1 MKDITVTLNRQEA
14 TKLVDL
20 LQMVERSYLTVVLLV
35 EWKEDRRQGY
45 NVLEM
50 LDIDTIREY
59 AVGAMKLKENQEL
72 KEVSLDDLGEGL
84 DDIHEQIHNQI

>member
-45 NVLEM
+45 NKIEM
-50 LDIDTIREY
+50 LDLADIRDY
-59 AVGAMKLKENQEL
+59 ATGESKLKENQEL
-72 KEVSLDDLGEGL
+72 KEITLDELGEGL
-84 DDIHEQIHNQI
+84 DDIYEQLDNQL

>member
-45 NVLEM
+45 NKMEM
-50 LDIDTIREY
+50 LDLADIRDY
-59 AVGAMKLKENQEL
+59 ATGKSKLKENQEL
-72 KEVSLDDLGEGL
+72 KEITLDELGEGL
-84 DDIHEQIHNQI
+84 DEIYEQLDNQL

>member
-45 NVLEM
+45 NKMEM
-50 LDIDTIREY
+50 LDLADIRDY
-59 AVGAMKLKENQEL
+59 ATGESKLKENQEL
-72 KEVSLDDLGEGL
+72 KEITLDELGEGL
-84 DDIHEQIHNQI
+84 DDIYEQLDNQL

>member
-45 NVLEM
+45 NKIEM
-50 LDIDTIREY
+50 LDLADIRDY
-59 AVGAMKLKENQEL
+59 ATGKSKLKENQEL
-72 KEVSLDDLGEGL
+72 KEITLDELGEGL
-84 DDIHEQIHNQI
+84 DEICEQLDNQL

>member
-1 MKDITVTLNRQEA
+1 MKDINITLNKEEA

-45 NVLEM
+45 NKIEM
-50 LDIDTIREY
+50 LDLADIRDY
-59 AVGAMKLKENQEL
+59 ATGKSKLKENQEL
-72 KEVSLDDLGEGL
+72 KEITLDELGEGL
-84 DDIHEQIHNQI
+84 DEICEQLDNQL